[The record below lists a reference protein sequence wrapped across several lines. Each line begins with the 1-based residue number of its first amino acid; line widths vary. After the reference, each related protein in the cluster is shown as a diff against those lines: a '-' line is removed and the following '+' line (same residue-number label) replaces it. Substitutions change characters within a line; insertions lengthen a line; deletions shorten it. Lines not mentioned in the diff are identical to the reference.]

1 VILNL
6 IYVARYIGDFSTI
19 LKLFRNSK
27 KDNVT
32 YIKFSN
38 VVLPIILILYLFAGV
53 SSLLLNSL
61 I

>member
-1 VILNL
+1 MILNL
-6 IYVARYIGDFSTI
+6 IYAARYIGDFSTI

-27 KDNVT
+27 KDDIT
-32 YIKFSN
+32 YIKFGN
-38 VVLPIILILYLFAGV
+38 IVLPTILLFYLFIGV

>member
-1 VILNL
+1 MILNL
-6 IYVARYIGDFSTI
+6 IYTARYIGDFSTA
-19 LKLFRNSK
+19 LKLLRNSK

-32 YIKFSN
+32 YIKFGN
-38 VVLPIILILYLFAGV
+38 IVLPTILLLYLFTGI

>member
-1 VILNL
+1 M
-6 IYVARYIGDFSTI
+6 AGYIGDFSTI

-27 KDNVT
+27 KDNIT
-32 YIKFSN
+32 YIKFGN
-38 VVLPIILILYLFAGV
+38 IVLPTILLLYLFIGV

>member
-1 VILNL
+1 M
-6 IYVARYIGDFSTI
+6 GDFSTI
-19 LKLFRNSK
+19 LKLSRNSK

-38 VVLPIILILYLFAGV
+38 IVLLTILLLYLFTGV

-61 I
+61 M